1 MDFYSPLIP
10 PGGFK
15 AEPNGERS
23 LRGVVRG
30 KVGHCN
36 FKLNVLEPGQ
46 GVMQKWKVFL
56 VGIMILLELQVI
68 GCTYNVTP
76 CKLPSIK
83 TIC

>member
-30 KVGHCN
+30 KAGHCN

-46 GVMQKWKVFL
+46 GVMQKLKVLMQKGFN
-56 VGIMILLELQVI
+56 EI
-68 GCTYNVTP
+68 GCP
-76 CKLPSIK
+76 KIK
-83 TIC
+83 QAFS

>member
-10 PGGFK
+10 SGGLN
-15 AEPNGERS
+15 AEPMVNAAYEELFEARA
-23 LRGVVRG
+23 R
-30 KVGHCN
+30 HCN

>member
-30 KVGHCN
+30 KAGHCN
-36 FKLNVLEPGQ
+36 FKLNVLEPGK
-46 GVMQKWKVFL
+46 GS
-56 VGIMILLELQVI
+56 
-68 GCTYNVTP
+68 
-76 CKLPSIK
+76 CKSGRFFSADGGDNDS
-83 TIC
+83 TGAASDRVYVQCDAM

>member
-30 KVGHCN
+30 KAGHCN

-46 GVMQKWKVFL
+46 WVMQKRKVFSAGGGDNDYTGAASDR
-56 VGIMILLELQVI
+56 VYLQ
-68 GCTYNVTP
+68 CDAM
-76 CKLPSIK
+76 
-83 TIC
+83 